1 MAKGLRPGYERHSIG
16 VVVNEEE
23 REKMRVQLKKLKE
36 KTKYTRNDILKVV
49 CIDLLSDDEF
59 IKFCEIKGK
68 LSK

>member
-1 MAKGLRPGYERHSIG
+1 MARDLRPGYKRHCIG
-16 VVVNEEE
+16 IVINDEE
-23 REKMRVQLKKLKE
+23 REEMKVQLKKLKE

-59 IKFCEIKGK
+59 IEFCEIKGV